1 MALWNLERRSTPLFA
16 PHVPARYVD
25 LAAFVAIVAAPGLVL
40 AWLLPLPL
48 FLPALSIASFAIA
61 CVVALFAHCCEVD
74 RHASGI
80 TLWDVAAVFTLIW
93 VGSGMIAGSKQFA
106 QFFEHLLIAP

>member
-1 MALWNLERRSTPLFA
+1 MALWNLERRSTPVFA

-25 LAAFVAIVAAPGLVL
+25 LAAFVAIVAAPGLLL

-61 CVVALFAHCCEVD
+61 CVVALFAHCSGVD

-106 QFFEHLLIAP
+106 QFFDHLLIAP